1 MFVAKF
7 DDIPQSAL
15 LTKSDAI
22 DACQMFSNGTLPY
35 KRSHVKSLSDVDFT
49 YKTRHQAPIQAWFG
63 ATLDYEKQ
71 EYLSDVTGEVIYIDN
86 QLEFNATFW
95 LVMYAGGSTMGL
107 KTTQRIYS
115 EYDTY
120 EENILGRG
128 R

>member
-7 DDIPQSAL
+7 DGIPESAL
-15 LTKSDAI
+15 LSKSDAV

-49 YKTRHQAPIQAWFG
+49 YGTRHQAPIQAWFG

-71 EYLSDVTGEVIYIDN
+71 EYLSDVTGEIIHIDN
-86 QLEFNATFW
+86 QQEFNATFW
-95 LVMYAGGSTMGL
+95 LVMYAGGPSMGL
-107 KTTQRIYS
+107 KTTQRIYN

-120 EENILGRG
+120 EENTLGWG
-128 R
+128 P